1 MTTTTTTT
9 PYGVIVTETED
20 YISFRLPSW
29 LTVDERARIKSA
41 LDEWWATVKS
51 SARREGATPEGLACP
66 FTWCLEASTGQEH
79 GEHHQSRNV
88 DEWTPHALGA
98 DGPIQVY
105 VEGWTT
111 EEGEENEPPLI
122 YAGDTSPGLLGGVGL
137 PAPEAR
143 RLARALLAACDLAEG
158 VRAPEAASTAIVAF
172 VHDEAA
178 RQGIE
183 LSIPDP
189 PTVDELAAA
198 ADALGMLP
206 SDIARKAEDARMG

>member
-1 MTTTTTTT
+1 MTTTTTT
-9 PYGVIVTETED
+9 PYGVIITETED
-20 YISFRLPSW
+20 SISFRLPPW
-29 LTVDERARIKSA
+29 VTDDERTRIKSE
-41 LDEWWATVKS
+41 LDEWYRGLVSKADP
-51 SARREGATPEGLACP
+51 PEGPACP

-79 GEHHQSRNV
+79 GDHHQSRHV

-111 EEGEENEPPLI
+111 EEGEKNEPPLI

-158 VRAPEAASTAIVAF
+158 TTASRAVSTAIVAI

-206 SDIARKAEDARMG
+206 SDITRKAEDARMG